1 MILLI
6 ILIVSN
12 IDNEIERLRYS
23 ILSSSYDFSF
33 PTSTILLYNLF
44 LSTASVIS
52 YFFSDHILSYL
63 ILYYFILILS
73 YLNLILSYLY
83 LILILS
89 YLIFSSLLYST
100 LLHSTL
106 IYFSDP
112 STLIS
117 FLLNCCLSFYL
128 PLFSLLYITVQPF
141 LRLQNSRASITR
153 TIMIG
158 AQ

>member
-1 MILLI
+1 MK
-6 ILIVSN
+6 
-12 IDNEIERLRYS
+12 LR
-23 ILSSSYDFSF
+23 DFG
-33 PTSTILLYNLF
+33 
-44 LSTASVIS
+44 
-52 YFFSDHILSYL
+52 ILSYPL
-63 ILYYFILILS
+63 LMISLFLLQLFFSIIFSFLLLLLSVTFSRTISYLIFILYYFILILS

-89 YLIFSSLLYST
+89 YLIISSLLYST

>member
-1 MILLI
+1 MK
-6 ILIVSN
+6 
-12 IDNEIERLRYS
+12 LR
-23 ILSSSYDFSF
+23 DFG
-33 PTSTILLYNLF
+33 
-44 LSTASVIS
+44 
-52 YFFSDHILSYL
+52 ILSYPL
-63 ILYYFILILS
+63 LMISLFLLQLFFSIIFSFLLLLLSVTFSRTISYLIFILYYFILILS